1 MVVPEDSSVAY
12 AQSYGIEASNYYQK
26 PTYASQDL
34 PIAQCS
40 GVAYTYEVT
49 GKFDIPSTGQPL
61 QIPIDSF
68 SMISTPFY
76 ETTPSIEE
84 MAYLKATLEH
94 KGELPIL
101 RGQSNIFLNGKFNS
115 TGVLNTTL
123 QDGLMDVPLEPMK
136 IFESRETSPP
146 NNVMKVLIGAQD
158 ITDYEI
164 KSISVLQEQRYKNS
178 SH

>member
-1 MVVPEDSSVAY
+1 MVVPEDSSVVY

-26 PTYASQDL
+26 PTYSSQDL

-123 QDGLMDVPLEPMK
+123 QDGLLDVPL
-136 IFESRETSPP
+136 
-146 NNVMKVLIGAQD
+146 GADENIRVKEKHHPQ
-158 ITDYEI
+158 TT
-164 KSISVLQEQRYKNS
+164 
-178 SH
+178 